1 MGKDRAAQAF
11 RDRETARSAFL
22 RGSIRRANC
31 FNFDK
36 LIVFL
41 LSSSTRDLLDPRHG
55 GAERKE
61 DDMRTLIGAL
71 AGALMISGAAYAAE
85 AEGQIQSIDRD
96 NLTITLDNGKSYKLP
111 GEFDVDIIKEGME
124 ILLAYDEVGGQ
135 NLITDMEL
143 SE

>member
-1 MGKDRAAQAF
+1 
-11 RDRETARSAFL
+11 
-22 RGSIRRANC
+22 
-31 FNFDK
+31 
-36 LIVFL
+36 
-41 LSSSTRDLLDPRHG
+41 
-55 GAERKE
+55 
-61 DDMRTLIGAL
+61 MRTLIGAL
-71 AGALMISGAAYAAE
+71 AGVLMISGAAYAAE

-135 NLITDMEL
+135 NLITDMEF